1 MKEITLQIPEGKKAK
16 WINGVLTLVDDKP
29 KDITERIKTFED
41 ACYELGDEH
50 QYVKAYRE
58 WMRVSFAECEDV
70 TAYLKLRVICAALN
84 EGWVPRYTGGEKG
97 WSPYFIIET
106 GNGGRLCCSISRSL
120 PSAAT
125 AYVGSRLCLKS
136 EALATY
142 CGKQFIDIW
151 KDYLLI
157 KND

>member
-16 WINGVLTLVDDKP
+16 WINGVLTLVDEKL
-29 KDITERIKTFED
+29 KDIRERIKTFED
-41 ACYELGDEH
+41 ACNELGEEH

-58 WMRVSFAECEDV
+58 WMRVSFAESEDV
-70 TAYLKLRVICAALN
+70 TAYFKLRIICAALN
-84 EGWVPRYTGGEKG
+84 EGWVPRYTYGERG

-106 GNGGRLCCSISRSL
+106 GTDGLFYSHSSSS
-120 PSAAT
+120 PST
-125 AYVGSRLCLKS
+125 ASANVGSRLCLKN

>member
-1 MKEITLQIPEGKKAK
+1 MKEITLQIPEGKKVE

-29 KDITERIKTFED
+29 KDITKRIKTFED
-41 ACYELGDEH
+41 ACYELGEEH

-70 TAYLKLRVICAALN
+70 TAYLKLRIIVAALN
-84 EGWVPRYTGGEKG
+84 EGWVSRYIGGKKG
-97 WSPYFIIET
+97 WSPYFIIKT
-106 GNGGRLCCSISRSL
+106 GTGGLFFSL
-120 PSAAT
+120 SCVAPSPANAP
-125 AYVGSRLCLKS
+125 VGSRLCLKS

>member
-1 MKEITLQIPEGKKAK
+1 MKEITLQIPEGKKAE
-16 WINGVLTLVDDKP
+16 WINGVLTLVDDN
-29 KDITERIKTFED
+29 ITERIKTFED
-41 ACYELGDEH
+41 ACLELGEEH

-70 TAYLKLRVICAALN
+70 TAYLKLRIICAALN
-84 EGWVPRYTGGEKG
+84 EGWVSRYKGGKKG
-97 WSPYFIIET
+97 WSPYFIIKT
-106 GNGGRLCCSISRSL
+106 GTDGLFCPASSYAPSL
-120 PSAAT
+120 ACVI
-125 AYVGSRLCLKS
+125 VGSSLCLKS

-142 CGKQFIDIW
+142 CGKQFIYIW

>member
-29 KDITERIKTFED
+29 KNIRERVKTFED
-41 ACYELGDEH
+41 ACYKLGEEH

-70 TAYLKLRVICAALN
+70 MAYLKLRIICAALN
-84 EGWVPRYTGGEKG
+84 EGWFPRYTGGEKG

-106 GNGGRLCCSISRSL
+106 GTDGLFCSYSL
-120 PSAAT
+120 SAPSDADAI
-125 AYVGSRLCLKS
+125 VGSRLCLKN

>member
-1 MKEITLQIPEGKKAK
+1 MKEITLQIPEGKKAE
-16 WINGVLTLVDDKP
+16 WINGVLTLVDDN
-29 KDITERIKTFED
+29 ITERIKTFED
-41 ACYELGDEH
+41 ACEELGEEH

-58 WMRVSFAECEDV
+58 WMRVSLAECKDV
-70 TAYLKLRVICAALN
+70 TAYLKLRIICAALN
-84 EGWVPRYTGGEKG
+84 KGWVPRYTDGEKG

-106 GNGGRLCCSISRSL
+106 GNGGLFCSISRSL

-125 AYVGSRLCLKS
+125 AYVASRLCLKS

-157 KND
+157 KTD